1 MSQYD
6 DGDDQLITPII
17 IVMTMI
23 MSMALSTKLKGDQE
37 WDAIFGK
44 KGKKRTNGRSF
55 VNPPATTAR
64 HSHAEAHD
72 DDFVDFVDLQFHIF

>member
-44 KGKKRTNGRSF
+44 KAKKKDKWP
-55 VNPPATTAR
+55 V
-64 HSHAEAHD
+64 
-72 DDFVDFVDLQFHIF
+72 VC